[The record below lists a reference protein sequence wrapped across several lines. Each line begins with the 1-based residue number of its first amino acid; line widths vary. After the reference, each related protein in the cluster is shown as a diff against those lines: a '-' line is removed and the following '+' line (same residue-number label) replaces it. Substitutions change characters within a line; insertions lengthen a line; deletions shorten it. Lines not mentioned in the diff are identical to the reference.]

1 MAVVDSG
8 EKYQHWLAKINQ
20 VCGQFAARP
29 LDGDFHGEID
39 TSYAGSLKLS
49 TVTSRNV
56 NLYRTRQEIV
66 CGNDAWFYTVFHL
79 SGQANIE
86 QDDRRVK
93 LESGDMTLI
102 DASRPCSLLW
112 QQTSRQ
118 VSLLLPRQLL
128 ENHLH
133 GNAISVATRLDKSL
147 PMVQLSQRLLHESMS
162 SPTLSARESEAALEA
177 IVCLLR
183 PMLHQQ
189 NAQPSRREKQFSR
202 IMALIDDAIQEEHLR
217 PEWLASETGMS
228 LRSLYRLFAD
238 QGLVVAQYI
247 KNRRLDLCARALQ
260 SATDDEKLAGIGYRW
275 GFSDHS
281 HFSTAFKQRFGMSPG
296 EYRKRGR

>member
-1 MAVVDSG
+1 MAAVNGG
-8 EKYQHWLAKINQ
+8 ETYQAWLAKINQ
-20 VCGQFAARP
+20 VCGHFAARP

-49 TVTSRNV
+49 TVTTRNV
-56 NLYRTRQEIV
+56 NLFRTRQEIRS
-66 CGNDAWFYTVFHL
+66 GNDAWFYTVFQL
-79 SGQANIE
+79 AGQANIE
-86 QDDRRVK
+86 QDDRQVR
-93 LESGDMTLI
+93 LETGDMTLI
-102 DASRPCSLLW
+102 DASRPCSILW

-128 ENHLH
+128 ESQLR
-133 GNAISVATRLDKSL
+133 GSGISVATRLDKSL

-162 SPTLSARESEAALEA
+162 SPQLSASESEAALDA
-177 IVCLLR
+177 MVCLLR

-189 NAQPSRREKQFSR
+189 DVAPSRREKQFQK

-217 PEWLASETGMS
+217 PEWLADETGMS
-228 LRSLYRLFAD
+228 VRSLYRLFAD
-238 QGLVVAQYI
+238 KGLVVAQYI
-247 KNRRLDLCARALQ
+247 KNRRLDLCAKALQ
-260 SATDDEKLAGIGYRW
+260 SAPDDEKLAGIGYRW

-281 HFSTAFKQRFGMSPG
+281 HFSTAFKQRFGISPG